1 VIRLDGVGF
10 SYGERAV
17 LADVSCELAAGEIV
31 AIVGPNGAGKT
42 TLLEL
47 IAGLRTPE
55 RGTVRTADIAPHLA
69 PRHQL
74 ARRLSFLPQHYDV
87 VFPFTVGEIVLMGRY
102 PHRRRGLL
110 ALEQQDDLE
119 AATEAMRRCDVL
131 TLAGRRFDAIS
142 GGERRLALLAQAFC
156 QRSDIILL
164 DEPTAALDPAHA
176 IAVFQALRA
185 EAAER
190 AATAVVVTHDLNL
203 AARFADRLLI
213 IAGGTLAADGRP
225 AEVLSSVAAE
235 QAFGL
240 AMFVGQLPDGA
251 GPFVVPR

>member
-1 VIRLDGVGF
+1 MIRLDGVGF
-10 SYGERAV
+10 SYGERPV
-17 LADVSCELAAGEIV
+17 LAQVSCEIGAGELV
-31 AIVGPNGAGKT
+31 AIIGPNGAGKT

-47 IAGLRTPE
+47 VAGLRAPS
-55 RGTVRTADIAPHLA
+55 RGTVQCAGVDPHAA
-69 PRHQL
+69 PRFEL

-87 VFPFTVGEIVLMGRY
+87 VFPFTVAEIVLMGRY

-110 ALEQQDDLE
+110 ALERDDDLLAAE
-119 AATEAMRRCDVL
+119 AAMQRCDVL
-131 TLAGRRFDAIS
+131 PLADRRFDAIS

-156 QRSDIILL
+156 QRSEIILL

-203 AARFADRLLI
+203 AARFADRVLV
-213 IAGGTLAADGRP
+213 IAGGGLAATGAP
-225 AEVLSSVAAE
+225 AEVLASPAAE
-235 QAFGL
+235 QAFGVPML
-240 AMFVGQLPDGA
+240 VGELPDGA